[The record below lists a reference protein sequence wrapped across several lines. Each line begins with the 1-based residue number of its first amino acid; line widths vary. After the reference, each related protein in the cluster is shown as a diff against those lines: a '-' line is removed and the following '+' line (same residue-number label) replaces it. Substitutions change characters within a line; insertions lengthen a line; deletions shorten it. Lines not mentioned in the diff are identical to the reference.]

1 MSTISKMR
9 YLFNNLS
16 DFQTYKYRA
25 WQLIVFLFVSITFG
39 IQILPAQG
47 TENKS
52 SFKELDRWYEVF
64 LAGSKVGYSHS
75 TMKLKKN
82 EVISQSNFIMSVKRA
97 GVLIEIKSMESTREL
112 LSGEIISFSGKM
124 EMAGV
129 PIIKNGRVEGNEIV
143 IKEKQFFRENEVRF
157 PLDPEG
163 RMTWGLMKA
172 LRENNFME
180 KGKVF
185 ETKVY
190 SADFGMASPTKA
202 IIKTMGETEI
212 LISGQNKK
220 VFKTEISM
228 ATSIGKI
235 RTQNWLDEW
244 GFSVKTNMQ
253 LGGLPIEIKQ
263 SNENEAKAPPQ
274 SKEFLL
280 NTLIFLEREIPKNAK
295 SVQFKMELTHG
306 KLSKPIY
313 QSDLQ
318 KVTKLDEKN
327 LMVEIKAE
335 KWGENTRKREIKLK
349 IGQEFKTAN
358 LMIDSEDALIRQL
371 AQNAGKGSKNI
382 IELSEKL
389 FLFVRRYLIHKN
401 FKIGFAT
408 ATETAKKRE
417 GDCTE
422 HAVLLAAMGR
432 AMGIPTRVAS
442 GIAYLENFKGKKNVM
457 GFHMWTEFY
466 LKGKWMRLDSALG
479 KIGTHADRITLSVT
493 SLKQESLAQLGL
505 GIAEMIGNLSIKI
518 YNIGYGE
525 G

>member
-1 MSTISKMR
+1 MR
-9 YLFNNLS
+9 YLLNNLS
-16 DFQTYKYRA
+16 DSQSYKLCA
-25 WQLIVFLFVSITFG
+25 FHSVVFLFVCCVFST
-39 IQILPAQG
+39 QILNAQG
-47 TENKS
+47 SKNKT
-52 SFKELDRWYEVF
+52 SFKDLDRWYEVF

-75 TMKLKKN
+75 TMKLEKN
-82 EVISQSNFIMSVKRA
+82 EVISKSNFVMSVMRA
-97 GVLIEIKSMESTREL
+97 GALIEIKSMESTRES

-129 PIIKNGRVEGNEIV
+129 PIIKNGRVEGNEIIV
-143 IKEKQFFRENEVRF
+143 KEKQFFRENEMRF
-157 PLDPEG
+157 PLDPDG
-163 RMTWGLMKA
+163 KMTWGLMRA

-180 KGKVF
+180 KNRAF

-212 LISGQNKK
+212 FILGQNKK
-220 VFKTEISM
+220 VFETEISM
-228 ATSIGKI
+228 TTSVGKTK
-235 RTQNWLDEW
+235 TQNWLDKW
-244 GFSVKTNMQ
+244 GFSVKTKMQ
-253 LGGLPIEIKQ
+253 LGGLSIEIKQ
-263 SNENEAKAPPQ
+263 SNEYEAKKPHQ

-280 NTLIFLEREIPKNAK
+280 DTLIYLEKEIPKNAK
-295 SVQFKMELTHG
+295 HVQFKLELTHE
-306 KLSKPIY
+306 KLSNHLY
-313 QSDLQ
+313 HNALQ
-318 KVTKLDEKN
+318 KVTKLNDKN
-327 LMVEIKAE
+327 LIVEIKAE
-335 KWGENTRKREIKLK
+335 KWGDLTRKNERKLK

-389 FLFVRRYLIHKN
+389 YLFVQRYLIHNN
-401 FKIGFAT
+401 FKKGFAT

-432 AMGIPTRVAS
+432 SMGIPTRVAS
-442 GIAYLENFKGKKNVM
+442 GIAYLKNFKGKKNVM
-457 GFHMWTEFY
+457 GFHMWAEFY

-479 KIGTHADRITLSVT
+479 KIGTHADRITLSVS
-493 SLKQESLAQLGL
+493 SLKQESLTQLGL

-518 YNIGYGE
+518 NNIGYGE
-525 G
+525 D